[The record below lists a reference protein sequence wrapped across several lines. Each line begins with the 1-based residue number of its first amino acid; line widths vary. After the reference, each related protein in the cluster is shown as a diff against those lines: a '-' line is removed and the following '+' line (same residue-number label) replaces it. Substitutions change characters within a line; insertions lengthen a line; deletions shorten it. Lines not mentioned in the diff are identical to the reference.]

1 LSKAISPGFRS
12 SMKKKNV
19 LIVEDDP
26 VIQNLIELRLK
37 TMGYEVCGKVYTGE
51 EALVQVKKLRP
62 NVVLMDISLKGEI
75 DGIEA
80 ARLIKR
86 DFKIPIIFLTGY
98 ADDQTLSKVWFV
110 RPDGFIRK
118 PFDDNDLRI
127 ALELVP

>member
-1 LSKAISPGFRS
+1 
-12 SMKKKNV
+12 MKKKNV